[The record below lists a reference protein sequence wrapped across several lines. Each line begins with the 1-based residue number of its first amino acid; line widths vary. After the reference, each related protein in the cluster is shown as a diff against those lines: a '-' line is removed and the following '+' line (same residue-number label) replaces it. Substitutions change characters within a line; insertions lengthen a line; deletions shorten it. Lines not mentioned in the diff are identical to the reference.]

1 MAGRHRLQLLLLQY
15 APLLLFI
22 VLLVV
27 FGLLS
32 GRFLTTANFVN
43 ILIQSAHVAIIAI
56 GMTFVL
62 LVAGVDLS
70 VGANMYVSVAVLGL
84 YLKGLPVAASFPIT
98 ALVGILFGAV
108 NALIITQLRVAA
120 FITTLA
126 TMFVGRGLAL
136 YMSGTKMVGFNDQ
149 ILALGRTSYLGIP
162 YAIWAFALVFLIAFV
177 VLRET
182 PFGRQI
188 YAVGADPEAATKAGI
203 DVRRIVFSVY
213 CICGLCAAIGGVV
226 SASQV
231 AVASS
236 TFGYQK
242 EFAVIA
248 AAVLGGTSL
257 FGGRGGVLGTVFGAV
272 LIQTVESGLVMTNAD
287 PYLYPLVISV
297 IIFLAVLVDSLR
309 TGLLERLERR
319 QIRVE
324 PASDE
329 RRGFFARLSAR

>member
-1 MAGRHRLQLLLLQY
+1 MARRNPILLLALQY
-15 APLLLFI
+15 APLILFAVVVI
-22 VLLVV
+22 V

-32 GRFLTTANFVN
+32 SRFLTSANFVN

-62 LVAGVDLS
+62 LIGGIDLS
-70 VGANMYVSVAVLGL
+70 VGANMYVAVAILGL
-84 YLKGLPVAASFPIT
+84 YLKALPAVLSFPIT
-98 ALVGILFGAV
+98 ALIGAAFGAL
-108 NALIITQLRVAA
+108 NALVITRLRVAA

-126 TMFVGRGLAL
+126 TMFIGRGLGL
-136 YMSGTKMVGFNDQ
+136 FMSGTKMVFFNDQ
-149 ILALGRTSYLGIP
+149 ILTLGRTSFLGIP
-162 YAIWAFALVFLIAFV
+162 NAIWAFALVFAVAFV

-182 PFGRQI
+182 AFGRQI
-188 YAVGADPEAATKAGI
+188 YAVGADPDAAAKAGI
-203 DVRRIVFSVY
+203 NVRRIVFSVY
-213 CICGLCAAIGGVV
+213 CICGLCAALGGIV

-287 PYLYPLVISV
+287 PYIYPLVTSS
-297 IIFLAVLVDSLR
+297 IIFVAVLVDSLR
-309 TGLLERLERR
+309 TGLLERLESRK
-319 QIRVE
+319 IRVE
-324 PASDE
+324 A
-329 RRGFFARLSAR
+329 G